1 MERESR
7 AKERE
12 RETVGPSSQNTE
24 MEKED
29 RGGEGGM
36 EGERKREP
44 QQSHNSLLYIWCER
58 NK

>member
-24 MEKED
+24 VEKED

-44 QQSHNSLLYIWCER
+44 QQSHNSLL
-58 NK
+58 